1 MKSLIKTYNRALIL
15 IDSAHVCGRLYLFD
29 STIEVC
35 FPGLPPGC
43 ANDSLLG
50 ALVLPG
56 NGLGRANNNSTP
68 PVAQQSAPGDG
79 YHWNNSYSNS
89 SGW

>member
-1 MKSLIKTYNRALIL
+1 MKSLIKTYNKALIL
-15 IDSAHVCGRLYLFD
+15 FDVPQVCGRLYIFD

-35 FPGLPPGC
+35 FSGLPPGC

-56 NGLGRANNNSTP
+56 TVGQASNNSTP
-68 PVAQQSAPGDG
+68 PLAQQGTPGGG
-79 YHWNNSYSNS
+79 YQWDKNS